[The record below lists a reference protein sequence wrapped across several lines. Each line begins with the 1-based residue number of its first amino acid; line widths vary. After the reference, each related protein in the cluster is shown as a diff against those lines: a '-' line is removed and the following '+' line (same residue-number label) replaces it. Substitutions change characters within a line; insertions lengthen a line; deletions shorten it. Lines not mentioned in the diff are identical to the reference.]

1 MDAKERAR
9 KKLTD
14 PTFEKAR
21 QRGLRRSLEVRAN
34 APKCGA
40 KSRQTGLPC
49 QNPVKEEGKRCRY
62 HGGATPKGK
71 DWHRRQYPSSPHRLK
86 GKLKALRRRDRE
98 AEERRA
104 AMTPEEREKH
114 EERRR
119 HRQPGTPAERRRASD
134 ARKARKMLSD
144 LLDKPDKRRSE
155 EEGALAAEIK
165 RLEAAADEL
174 ERSKEEET
182 DDDKGIFG

>member
-14 PTFEKAR
+14 PAFEEAR

-134 ARKARKMLSD
+134 ARKARKIVSA
-144 LLDKPDKRRSE
+144 LLDKRQRE

-165 RLEAAADEL
+165 RLEAAAAEL
-174 ERSKEEET
+174 EQSMEDET
-182 DDDKGIFG
+182 EDDKGIFG